1 MGRVVL
7 IFTRVRHETG
17 KVRGHPASPIST
29 FNTTL
34 DRMSRMVL
42 KEQIMDVI
50 GGPHP
55 TAVATLDGKLPA
67 VRFMVLAGFPD
78 MTLVGAT
85 MKSSKK
91 VGQLKKNPDAA
102 LSTWSGKEFSDP
114 YVEIQAKGKIH
125 EDVATK
131 KKYWNPM
138 FEQFFKTPENPDFVV
153 LVFTANE
160 ITYHGKN
167 MSSLEVWKR

>member
-1 MGRVVL
+1 M
-7 IFTRVRHETG
+7 
-17 KVRGHPASPIST
+17 P
-29 FNTTL
+29 
-34 DRMSRMVL
+34 L
-42 KEQIMDVI
+42 KQQIMEVI
-50 GGPHP
+50 GDPHVA
-55 TAVATLDGKLPA
+55 AVATLDGKLPM

-91 VGQLKKNPDAA
+91 VEQLKKNPDTA
-102 LSTWSGKEFSDP
+102 LAIWSGEEYSDP

-138 FEQFFKTPENPDFVV
+138 FEQYFKTPENPDFVV
-153 LVFTANE
+153 LVFTASE
-160 ITYHGKN
+160 VTYHGKN
-167 MSSLEVWKR
+167 MSSIEIWKR

>member
-1 MGRVVL
+1 MAL
-7 IFTRVRHETG
+7 
-17 KVRGHPASPIST
+17 S
-29 FNTTL
+29 
-34 DRMSRMVL
+34 
-42 KEQIMDVI
+42 EQIMEVI

-55 TAVATLDGKLPA
+55 AAVATLNGKQPA

-85 MKSSKK
+85 MKSSNK
-91 VGQLKKNPDAA
+91 VGQLLKNPDTAI
-102 LSTWSGKEFSDP
+102 SIWSGKEFSDP
-114 YVEIQAKGKIH
+114 YVEIQAKGRVH

-138 FEQFFKTPENPDFVV
+138 FEQYFKTPENPDFVV
-153 LVFTANE
+153 LVFSAGE

-167 MSSLEVWKR
+167 MAGMDTWKQ

>member
-1 MGRVVL
+1 
-7 IFTRVRHETG
+7 
-17 KVRGHPASPIST
+17 
-29 FNTTL
+29 
-34 DRMSRMVL
+34 MSRMPL

-55 TAVATLDGKLPA
+55 AAVATLDGKQPA

-78 MTLVGAT
+78 MTFVGAT
-85 MKSSKK
+85 MKASKK
-91 VGQLKKNPDAA
+91 VGQLRKNPDAA
-102 LSTWSGKEFSDP
+102 LAIWSGKEFSDP
-114 YVEIQAKGKIH
+114 YVEVTAKGKVH

-138 FEQFFKTPENPDFVV
+138 FEQYFKSPENPDFVV

-160 ITYHGKN
+160 ITYHGQN